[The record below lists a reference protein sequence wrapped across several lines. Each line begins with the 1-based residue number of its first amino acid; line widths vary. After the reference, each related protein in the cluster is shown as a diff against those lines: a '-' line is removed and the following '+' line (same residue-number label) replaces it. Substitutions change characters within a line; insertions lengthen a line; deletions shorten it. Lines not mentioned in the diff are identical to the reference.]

1 MNNWTVRL
9 PSPLVQRLGKAGWFL
24 RRDFI
29 IELSYKLSFLL
40 QLVGI
45 FLNVFMFY
53 FLARLVD
60 GERQPSL
67 DAYNGDYFAFVLIG
81 VAFSLYF
88 TIAISGFAK
97 NLRDAQITGTLEAML
112 LTPTDLPTIIISS
125 CLWDYLFTTLR
136 VFIYLLLGT
145 LVFGADLGN
154 ANYLGALVVLVLTIV
169 AFSGLGI
176 MAASF
181 IMVTK
186 RGDPVTTIV
195 GGVGLLLGG
204 VYYPVELLPSWLQF
218 FAALIP
224 VTYALRAMRNALLA
238 DASWSVLLPDIGA
251 LIVFCLILVPFSLFT
266 FKQAVR
272 WAKSDGSLAH
282 Y

>member
-224 VTYALRAMRNALLA
+224 VTYALRAMRNALLT
-238 DASWSVLLPDIGA
+238 DASWSILLPDIGA

-272 WAKSDGSLAH
+272 WAKIDGSLAH

>member
-218 FAALIP
+218 FCRADPGHLCAARD
-224 VTYALRAMRNALLA
+224 AQRAAR
-238 DASWSVLLPDIGA
+238 
-251 LIVFCLILVPFSLFT
+251 
-266 FKQAVR
+266 
-272 WAKSDGSLAH
+272 
-282 Y
+282 

>member
-224 VTYALRAMRNALLA
+224 VTYALRAMRNALLT
-238 DASWSVLLPDIGA
+238 DASWWVLLPDIGA

-272 WAKSDGSLAH
+272 WAKIDGSLAH

>member
-272 WAKSDGSLAH
+272 WAKIDGSLAH